1 MATTLVKV
9 GAQWKLTG
17 LFDFSTGDTMKD
29 STGVSRTLGKVAGAK
44 TYVIA
49 TLPANSMVVGGEII
63 VVTASND
70 SGTSVASLGDA
81 GSGTRY
87 LNGVDLK
94 NAARTALTLTSTLLN
109 TTATD
114 LLLVLTPQNGDA
126 TVGRAIIN
134 FDLVISGRQNENL
147 KMV

>member
-17 LFDFSTGDTMKD
+17 LFDFSTGDTFKD
-29 STGVSRTLGKVAGAK
+29 NGGVARVLGKVAGAK
-44 TYVIA
+44 TYIPM

-63 VVTASND
+63 VVTASDD
-70 SGTSVASLGDA
+70 SGTSTASLGDA

-87 LNGVDLK
+87 LNAVDLK
-94 NAARTALTLTSTLLN
+94 STGRTALTLTTTLLN
-109 TTATD
+109 TSATD

-126 TVGRAIIN
+126 TAGRAIIN
-134 FDLVISGRQNENL
+134 VDLVITGRQNENL